1 MERVFRR
8 CRVIKDT
15 FLLQSIA
22 SVLRAFARLHGS
34 SAAKIEWTGRA
45 WAAVLFVIRT
55 KDICSDHPA
64 VYCCAHNAWTLS
76 PAVVAAVVAAAA
88 PHAAEPG
95 HPQRYVTAFHS
106 PPSQVLVSDA
116 LPRVCACGA

>member
-15 FLLQSIA
+15 FLLMPA
-22 SVLRAFARLHGS
+22 VLRAFARLHGS

>member
-22 SVLRAFARLHGS
+22 SGVARIRPPSRQLS
-34 SAAKIEWTGRA
+34 CKDRVDWRA